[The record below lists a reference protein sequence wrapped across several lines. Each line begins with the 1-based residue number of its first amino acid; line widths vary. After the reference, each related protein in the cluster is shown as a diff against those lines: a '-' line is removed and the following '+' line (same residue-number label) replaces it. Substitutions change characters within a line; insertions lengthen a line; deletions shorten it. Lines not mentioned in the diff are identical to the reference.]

1 MLKRTKFT
9 LQSASLSLI
18 FITTCQVFLL
28 PRHADESEVRTKQ
41 FKPMNL
47 RIGRWV
53 TSQGSLVQ
61 VHYIAPWLAQ
71 PFTLRRLIK
80 WVLGTPANFVFES
93 ELSPCSCSPP
103 LRQANF
109 IYKKKPSSSIFLP
122 VIWLSN
128 IYLRFKELLLHKF
141 LRLKNSIFGFFCLA
155 GVVALQRP
163 FSWKINV
170 WNYCETFIWIYFLC
184 SYLLKRPKNYS

>member
-93 ELSPCSCSPP
+93 KLSPCSCSPP

-141 LRLKNSIFGFFCLA
+141 LRLKKSIFVFFLFSRCCSITKTLFMKDQCLK
-155 GVVALQRP
+155 LL
-163 FSWKINV
+163 
-170 WNYCETFIWIYFLC
+170 WNLYLNIFLMF
-184 SYLLKRPKNYS
+184 LFTQKTKKL

>member
-41 FKPMNL
+41 FKPMTL

-61 VHYIAPWLAQ
+61 VHYIA
-71 PFTLRRLIK
+71 
-80 WVLGTPANFVFES
+80 S
-93 ELSPCSCSPP
+93 
-103 LRQANF
+103 
-109 IYKKKPSSSIFLP
+109 
-122 VIWLSN
+122 
-128 IYLRFKELLLHKF
+128 
-141 LRLKNSIFGFFCLA
+141 
-155 GVVALQRP
+155 
-163 FSWKINV
+163 
-170 WNYCETFIWIYFLC
+170 
-184 SYLLKRPKNYS
+184 